1 MARGGFRHHHHEGVC
16 AGRELHWQGHVLLLK
31 IPIKKF
37 LTAAFYY
44 LFFSSS
50 ESALGTMHA
59 CNGRRPQTGGDGGLA
74 NQNKSWGG
82 LVAQQSRTKLR
93 TSHSTCEVLW
103 GMARQSKERTE
114 RRQGREAQHQRKGEL
129 SESVA
134 ARAAVLL

>member
-31 IPIKKF
+31 IPIKNF

-82 LVAQQSRTKLR
+82 SLRSKVAQSCGQVTRLVRYFGGWHGKAR
-93 TSHSTCEVLW
+93 RGRNAGRAGKHST
-103 GMARQSKERTE
+103 KERV
-114 RRQGREAQHQRKGEL
+114 
-129 SESVA
+129 S
-134 ARAAVLL
+134 